1 MSRFASLTK
10 RQKKNFDALVEHT
23 VQSHCRGMQIPILDI
38 PKVFEAARVA
48 FDANHSVVEAIVS
61 KYRELSQGGAA

>member
-1 MSRFASLTK
+1 
-10 RQKKNFDALVEHT
+10 
-23 VQSHCRGMQIPILDI
+23 MQIPILDI